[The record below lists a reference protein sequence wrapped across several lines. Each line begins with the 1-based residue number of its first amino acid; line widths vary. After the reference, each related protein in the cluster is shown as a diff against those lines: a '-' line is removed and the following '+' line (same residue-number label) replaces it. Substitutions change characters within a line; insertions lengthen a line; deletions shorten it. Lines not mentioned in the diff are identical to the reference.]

1 MLANIFICSFKSCR
15 LCKIKNKGLNFFL
28 LIRYGCK
35 VTHLSV
41 SSRKT
46 TIQKVIHGKGKSYNE
61 IQTFYA
67 YNPNITFIPKGI
79 GDYFPN
85 LQRFIITKSRLRH
98 IEWRDFRNMKNLKVM
113 SLNENK
119 IERLSLCAFQYL
131 ENLESISL
139 DGNQITSLH
148 ERHFMNLPNLVTI
161 SANDNSITELEHD
174 LFQNNLKLKDI
185 LFRNNEITAI
195 KINFRQLRS
204 LGMVDFQ
211 SNKCI
216 SIKFEC
222 CDYFLEFIG
231 NITQKCE
238 GPGICN

>member
-1 MLANIFICSFKSCR
+1 MCFRVLILLSLVFNVYKCSYKDDNELSMINLNCIFQDFESDP
-15 LCKIKNKGLNFFL
+15 
-28 LIRYGCK
+28 YGCK
-35 VTHLSV
+35 ASHLSV

-46 TIQKVIHGKGKSYNE
+46 TIQKVIH
-61 IQTFYA
+61 
-67 YNPNITFIPKGI
+67 GI

-98 IEWRDFRNMKNLKVM
+98 IEWRDFRNMKNLKVL

-119 IERLSLCAFQYL
+119 IERISQCAFQYL

-139 DGNQITSLH
+139 DGNQIKALN
-148 ERHFMNLPNLVTI
+148 ERHFMNLPNLVTV
-161 SANDNSITELEHD
+161 SANDNSITELETD

-185 LFRNNEITAI
+185 LFRNNQLKAI
-195 KINFRQLRS
+195 RINFRQLRS
-204 LGMVDFQ
+204 LGMVDLQ

-222 CDYFLEFIG
+222 CDYFSEFIG